1 MKGAEESAK
10 EEEKSK
16 SHSVRE
22 CEKNAISFMGTPL
35 HWEKEFPVV
44 KQLKDDLVK
53 LIRPDDSGELP
64 ISFVSKIKKH
74 TANAKI
80 KEHKITQVKTYW
92 MLSYDLSRFKERI
105 KNEEVRKMMDN
116 CVTEVCG
123 NKPSLNGEEI
133 ETDYHPLELWAF
145 SARWAELETRTN
157 QFTNKQ

>member
-16 SHSVRE
+16 GHSVRE
-22 CEKNAISFMGTPL
+22 YEKNAISFMGTPL

-53 LIRPDDSGELP
+53 FMGDGNNGILP
-64 ISFVSKIKKH
+64 KSFVSKIMKH

-80 KEHKITQVKTYW
+80 KEHTITQVKTYW

-105 KNEEVRKMMDN
+105 KDERVKRMMDN
-116 CVTEVCG
+116 CVAEVCG
-123 NKPSLNGEEI
+123 NKPFLNGI
-133 ETDYHPLELWAF
+133 AIDTDYHPLELWAF

-157 QFTNKQ
+157 